1 MGQPPGCSL
10 PPSLPPGHFTP
21 RGSSPSASPLRQQH
35 PGILVPAPVLPGLT
49 AGWVPLQLAHRHPG
63 PGQPP
68 VWAAAEERDHL
79 VRALPLGV
87 SSPQEPAPEQTPPPQ
102 NYHREW
108 AEGWGGRGVPACL
121 PVAGRRGSCSVVLAG
136 WELLWL
142 LCIVA
147 VVSWSRRGAACS
159 ALSLSKQPFPLSL
172 WLSGFVGATLWVQFG
187 ANFSSF
193 LPAPALAAVPAST
206 LPYQAAPRRAGT
218 EAGPAAPVHPEH
230 CNLDQ

>member
-87 SSPQEPAPEQTPPPQ
+87 SSPQEPAPEQTPPPKIITVSGQ
-102 NYHREW
+102 RAGV
-108 AEGWGGRGVPACL
+108 AEVSPLACL
-121 PVAGRRGSCSVVLAG
+121 WLVGEGAAVWSLLGGSCFGFCA
-136 WELLWL
+136 LWL
-142 LCIVA
+142 
-147 VVSWSRRGAACS
+147 W
-159 ALSLSKQPFPLSL
+159 
-172 WLSGFVGATLWVQFG
+172 
-187 ANFSSF
+187 
-193 LPAPALAAVPAST
+193 
-206 LPYQAAPRRAGT
+206 
-218 EAGPAAPVHPEH
+218 
-230 CNLDQ
+230 